1 MQNKID
7 YLRRAKVDLLI
18 CKKTLN
24 DWQDELEV
32 DIAAYHLQQ
41 ALEKTL
47 KHQITLQGEDYPKTH
62 EIKRLWAQLARL
74 NAPPPEWIWEHR
86 QLLTDF
92 AEKTRY
98 GESLIAT
105 QREVEEFIILLEA
118 YITDIESATT
128 ESNLHCP
135 SIPANHFPKE

>member
-1 MQNKID
+1 MQSKID

-18 CKKTLN
+18 CKKALDN
-24 DWQDELEV
+24 WVDELEV

-47 KHQITLQGEDYPKTH
+47 KHKITLLGEAYPRTH
-62 EIKRLWAQLARL
+62 EIKRLWAQLDKL
-74 NAPPPEWIWEHR
+74 NAPPPEWIWENH

-98 GESLIAT
+98 GENLVAT
-105 QREVEEFIILLEA
+105 QREVETFVSLLEA
-118 YITDIESATT
+118 YMTDIEAATT
-128 ESNLHCP
+128 VNAPHNP
-135 SIPANHFPKE
+135 HAPMYHFQN